1 MLKEQLAQ
9 DLKDAMRAKDTV
21 RLGAIRMLQTA
32 ITQEEKK
39 TGQPLSAEDL
49 VAVVQKQAK
58 QRRESIKQFVE
69 GGREDLADRERAELP
84 WLEVY
89 MPAQAS
95 DEDIHNV
102 VHAIVQ
108 RTGATTM
115 KDMGRVMGE
124 AMSELK
130 GVADG
135 NRVRTVVQQLLNA

>member
-1 MLKEQLAQ
+1 MLKERLAQ

-32 ITQEEKK
+32 IMQEEKK
-39 TGQPLSAEDL
+39 TGQPLEAEDL
-49 VAVVQKQAK
+49 VPIVQKQAK
-58 QRRESIKQFVE
+58 QRRDSIKQFVE

-84 WLEVY
+84 WIEVY
-89 MPAQAS
+89 LPAQAT
-95 DEDIHNV
+95 DEDIHSV

-108 RTGATTM
+108 CTGATTM

-135 NRVRTVVQQLLNA
+135 NRVRKVVQQLLNA

>member
-1 MLKEQLAQ
+1 MLKERLAQ
-9 DLKDAMRAKDTV
+9 DLKDAMRSKDTI
-21 RLGAIRMLQTA
+21 RLSVIRMLQTA
-32 ITQEEKK
+32 IMQEEKK
-39 TGQPLSAEDL
+39 TGQPLAPEAL
-49 VAVVQKQAK
+49 VPIVQKQAK

-69 GGREDLADRERAELP
+69 GGREDLAERERAELP

-95 DEDIHNV
+95 DEDIHSV
-102 VHAIVQ
+102 VHGIVQ

-135 NRVRTVVQQLLNA
+135 NRVRKVVQQLLSA